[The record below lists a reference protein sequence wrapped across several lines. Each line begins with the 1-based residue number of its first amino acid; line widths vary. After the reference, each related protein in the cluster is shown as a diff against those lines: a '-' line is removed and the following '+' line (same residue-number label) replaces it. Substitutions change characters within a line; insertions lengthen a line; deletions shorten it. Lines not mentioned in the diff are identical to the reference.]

1 MLIALYYSAF
11 VIALALIPL
20 SIVNAV
26 EAPYKNWKKNSIA
39 FVSYATVLIASI
51 CSVYFCNYQ
60 LKELDIEPQY
70 EATCIIAFILA
81 LGLRYATYTYRVH
94 REEKESHHD

>member
-51 CSVYFCNYQ
+51 CSVYFCFHSGARTTLCNVYVPCTSRR
-60 LKELDIEPQY
+60 KGVSP
-70 EATCIIAFILA
+70 
-81 LGLRYATYTYRVH
+81 
-94 REEKESHHD
+94 